1 MSLIP
6 VSPPHRLARLGARHP
21 AGGARRPSV
30 GVASLVGVALALAGC
45 AWPVPPPTP
54 PHAALIAPVGA
65 GLGAEPSTA
74 LPAAAWWQA
83 LGDPA
88 LDALITRALADQPS
102 LQAASARLARAA
114 AGTEGVLAGQ
124 GLQAALGVDATRQ
137 RFSAHG
143 LLPPAVA
150 GGVRDI
156 GTVQASGRIA
166 LDFFGRHEAALRA
179 ALGQQQAVAAELQA
193 ARVQVASQVAQGWV
207 GLARLVALREVAAQV
222 MAQRQALHA
231 LVAQRVAAGLDTQ
244 LELRVAE
251 APLPEAAT
259 QLAALDGQIALARHQ
274 LAVQSGQAPQALQ
287 AARPVLAT
295 LQAAEAPSRIGAD
308 LLARRADVAAARA
321 RVEVAAQG
329 VAAARADF
337 YPDINLAGFVG
348 LNALG
353 LDRLLQL
360 PSRQMGIG
368 PALHLPLFDGGL
380 LRSQLQGRA
389 AEADAAVAAY
399 NAAVLDAA
407 REVADASAA
416 LQSVARQR
424 SEQARAASTADNA
437 LALARQRFE
446 AGLGTRAPLLVA
458 EGAVLA
464 QRALAAD
471 LQGRQLDA
479 QVALMRALG
488 GGWQGDARV
497 PPAPAIAGAPA
508 DPRR

>member
-1 MSLIP
+1 MIWPGLRLSCAHLPGRWATTFSLLI
-6 VSPPHRLARLGARHP
+6 G
-21 AGGARRPSV
+21 
-30 GVASLVGVALALAGC
+30 LAGC
-45 AWPVPPPTP
+45 ALPGPPPMP
-54 PHAALIAPVGA
+54 PRAALINPAAA
-65 GLGAEPSTA
+65 GLPAEATAAWPSV
-74 LPAAAWWQA
+74 AWWQA

-88 LDALITRALADQPS
+88 LDALVTRALADQPG
-102 LQAASARLARAA
+102 LQAATARLARAA
-114 AGTEGVLAGQ
+114 ASAEAVSASQ
-124 GLQAALGVDATRQ
+124 GPQVSLGADATRQ
-137 RFSAHG
+137 RFSANG

-150 GGVRDI
+150 GSMRDI
-156 GTVQASGRIA
+156 ANVQASGRIA

-179 ALGQQQAVAAELQA
+179 ALGQQQAMAAEVQA
-193 ARVQVASQVAQGWV
+193 ARVQIASQVAQAWV
-207 GLARLVALREVAAQV
+207 GLARLIALRDVAAQV
-222 MAQRQALHA
+222 QAQRQALHG

-244 LELRVAE
+244 VELRVAE

-259 QLAALDGQIALARHQ
+259 QLAALDGQIAVARHQ
-274 LAVQSGQAPQALQ
+274 LAVLSGQAPQALQ
-287 AARPVLAT
+287 DARPVLAA
-295 LQAAEAPSRIGAD
+295 LKPAEAPSRIGAD

-368 PALHLPLFDGGL
+368 PAVHLPLFDGGL

-399 NAAVLDAA
+399 NAAVLEAA

-416 LQSVARQR
+416 LQSLARQR
-424 SEQARAASTADNA
+424 SEQARAAATADGA
-437 LALARQRFE
+437 LALARERFD
-446 AGLGTRAPLLVA
+446 AGLGTRAPMLAA

-471 LQGRQLDA
+471 LQARQLDA

-488 GGWQGDARV
+488 GGWQGDA
-497 PPAPAIAGAPA
+497 PAAPALATATTE
-508 DPRR
+508 PRR